1 MRLTPDS
8 MSTLRWASKVTKARR
23 LIRLT
28 SQARLSAKFSLNQ
41 SHDQPTKSTIPLLL
55 GAPIPFNS
63 LGTPIT
69 DFFAGKTSEY
79 QILSEAYRQIV
90 HYLNEY
96 AKNSPGGAKTFDQLT
111 PTIELNTTDDVRG

>member
-1 MRLTPDS
+1 M
-8 MSTLRWASKVTKARR
+8 
-23 LIRLT
+23 I
-28 SQARLSAKFSLNQ
+28 FSPNQ
-41 SHDQPTKSTIPLLL
+41 SHGHPIKSTIPLLL

-69 DFFAGKTSEY
+69 DLFAGKTSEY